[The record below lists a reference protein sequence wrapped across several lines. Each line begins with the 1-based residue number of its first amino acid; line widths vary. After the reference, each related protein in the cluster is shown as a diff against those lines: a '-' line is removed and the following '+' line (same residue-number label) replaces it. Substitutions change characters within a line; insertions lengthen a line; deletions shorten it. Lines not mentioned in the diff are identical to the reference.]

1 MNKIKQNQNGLIIK
15 IVVFLSVSCVSASD
29 EQPVSESTIT
39 SGKETTF
46 FNSEPVYRTVPLA
59 SFRKQPPPEKLME
72 NVRGLYYIV
81 DYSSFMKADTD
92 RNGQFKALGK
102 TVFVEETLLTEKT
115 TEK

>member
-1 MNKIKQNQNGLIIK
+1 MNKIKQNGLIIK
-15 IVVFLSVSCVSASD
+15 IVVFLSVTCVYASD
-29 EQPVSESTIT
+29 ERSSPKEIS

-81 DYSSFMKADTD
+81 DSSSFMKADTD